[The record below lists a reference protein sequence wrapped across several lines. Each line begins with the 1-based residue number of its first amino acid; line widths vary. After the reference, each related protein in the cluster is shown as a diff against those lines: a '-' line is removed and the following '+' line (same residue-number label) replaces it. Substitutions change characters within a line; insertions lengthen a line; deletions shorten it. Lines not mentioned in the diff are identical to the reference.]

1 MHGFGV
7 DSSWQFHD
15 CFGLDDDC
23 LSFVPQPCLAVI
35 LLFPSS
41 EDKREESK
49 SENTDQYKDV
59 FFMRQLVN
67 NACGTIAVVHA
78 VANNVEK
85 LNLSMFLFYYSL

>member
-35 LLFPSS
+35 LLFPSNNEKR
-41 EDKREESK
+41 EDKDP
-49 SENTDQYKDV
+49 ENIEQFKDI
-59 FFMRQLVN
+59 FFMKQLVN

-78 VANNVEK
+78 VANNADK
-85 LNLSMFLFYYSL
+85 LNFSKFLFL